1 MPPELTLDE
10 LNISAFMSSKLCHDL
25 VGPVGAINNGL
36 ELLEDDDDDDTRA
49 YAFEIIQNSA
59 RIAALRLE
67 FARLAFG
74 SSSGLGGEI
83 ELGHAEKIARH
94 FVEEGKH
101 RLNWPRPEGA
111 LPKDH
116 VRLLLIA
123 LCISLQATP
132 GGGEIAVS
140 VRKGLKTPSFFIR
153 CKGKTARMPENFEA
167 LLNGMA
173 AKEVDPRNIMPYYA
187 GRLAIALGA
196 ALTARK
202 DGADM
207 VFECAPSR
215 KA

>member
-1 MPPELTLDE
+1 MPPELTMDE

-74 SSSGLGGEI
+74 SSSGMGGEI

-101 RLNWPRPEGA
+101 QLKWARPEGA
-111 LPKDH
+111 LPKDY
-116 VRLLLIA
+116 VRLLLIS
-123 LCISLQATP
+123 LSISMQATP
-132 GGGEIAVS
+132 GGGEISVS
-140 VRKGLKTPSFFIR
+140 VRKVSGAPSFQIR
-153 CKGKTARMPENFEA
+153 CKGKTARVPENFEA
-167 LLNGMA
+167 LLSGA
-173 AKEVDPRNIMPYYA
+173 AASEVDPRNVLPYYA
-187 GRLAIALGA
+187 GRLATALGG
-196 ALTARK
+196 ALGVRK
-202 DGADM
+202 DGADI
-207 VFECAPSR
+207 VFDCSPS
-215 KA
+215 